1 MYTINKNAI
10 VFHSNE
16 RMFKLV
22 DAVEHY
28 PDYLP
33 WCGGSE
39 IIRRDEAT
47 TIAKIE
53 IKFKGIKQSF
63 TTKNSKKY
71 PHSMSIGLIDGP
83 FKRLNG
89 SWNFIEIEK
98 NSCKVELNLNYEFK
112 NILLE
117 KLISPIFNMI
127 ANTFIDSFVKRAEE
141 IKDA

>member
-28 PDYLP
+28 PDFLP

-39 IIRRDEAT
+39 IIKRDEAK

-53 IKFKGIKQSF
+53 
-63 TTKNSKKY
+63 
-71 PHSMSIGLIDGP
+71 
-83 FKRLNG
+83 
-89 SWNFIEIEK
+89 
-98 NSCKVELNLNYEFK
+98 
-112 NILLE
+112 
-117 KLISPIFNMI
+117 
-127 ANTFIDSFVKRAEE
+127 
-141 IKDA
+141 

>member
-16 RMFKLV
+16 RMFRLV
-22 DAVEHY
+22 DEVEFY
-28 PDYLP
+28 PEFLP

-39 IIRRDEAT
+39 IIKRDGAT

-63 TTKNSKKY
+63 TTKNTKKY
-71 PHSMSIGLIDGP
+71 PHSMSIELVDGP
-83 FKRLNG
+83 FNRLSG
-89 SWNFIEIEK
+89 TWNFIEIEK
-98 NSCKVELNLNYEFK
+98 NSCKVELILNYEFK
-112 NILLE
+112 NIILE

-141 IKDA
+141 I

>member
-16 RMFKLV
+16 CMFKLV

-28 PDYLP
+28 PEFLP
-33 WCGGSE
+33 WCGSSE
-39 IIRRDEAT
+39 IIKRNEAT

-63 TTKNSKKY
+63 TTKNTKKY
-71 PHSMSIGLIDGP
+71 PHSMSIELVDGP
-83 FKRLNG
+83 FNRLSG
-89 SWNFIEIEK
+89 TWNFIEIEK
-98 NSCKVELNLNYEFK
+98 NSCKVELILNYEFK
-112 NILLE
+112 NIILE

-141 IKDA
+141 I